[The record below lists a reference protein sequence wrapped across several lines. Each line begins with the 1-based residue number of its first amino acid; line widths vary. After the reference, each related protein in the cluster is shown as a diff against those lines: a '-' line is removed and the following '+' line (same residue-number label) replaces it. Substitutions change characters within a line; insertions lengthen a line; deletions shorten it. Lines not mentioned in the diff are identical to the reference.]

1 MKMKKTMKKN
11 LTKIKNQNIQ
21 ESLIIKKISIKK
33 EKKVRK

>member
-1 MKMKKTMKKN
+1 MKKTMKKN